1 MECLV
6 TKLKGIVNDDSLI
19 TLDEFRLSFDKATEI
34 LKDRSHTNG
43 YVTLAVTEPIT
54 IKVVGTGYISL
65 EDGSVSQTSLS
76 FNNSSDTNV
85 YLSDDVEAISIS
97 NKQALKT
104 LRVHYTRDLD
114 NFDVGKLMFLKNL
127 NDIEIWSDKMYGDI
141 TNIYSLQPSKN
152 VLTFS
157 LQGRNPSYNKNITG
171 DLGAVIDRIDL
182 QGENSKWLNV
192 DVKANNITGNLRKL
206 PFSLSIDA
214 PININFDSIE
224 LSPNNGNRYSFIS
237 GANGL
242 PSSLITVSG
251 NINRLKPYNYKEF
264 HIQRYSSSGMAG
276 KLNGDF
282 IDTFLGSDKSL
293 QTLRLSDVYSDAAQD
308 LSKIKATTFVYLD
321 MYHNTEQYHVP
332 FKWTKG
338 QYTGTI
344 FGISNAYIVSGTEDM
359 IVDLSEKELNPSAAQ
374 SYHKAIKI
382 KSLDLSA
389 ETESITSAISTLAG
403 KGVTVSITYLGGSKG
418 KSLMGRIAN
427 KYAIVYKG
435 NELVIEPTDLR
446 NATVSAANDCS
457 YKEFDTLEDAQMF
470 IKSANLVKSESK

>member
-19 TLDEFRLSFDKATEI
+19 TLDEFRLIFDKATDI
-34 LKDRSHTNG
+34 LKDSSHTNG

-54 IKVVGTGYISL
+54 IKVVGTGYIGL

-76 FNNSSDTNV
+76 FSNSNDTNV

-104 LRVHYTRDLD
+104 LRVHNTRDLD

-127 NDIEIWSDKMYGDI
+127 NDIEIWSDNMYGDI

-152 VLTFS
+152 VLIFS

-171 DLGAVIDRIDL
+171 DLGAVIERINL
-182 QGENSKWLNV
+182 QDSEWLNIT
-192 DVKANNITGNLRKL
+192 VKANNITGNLRKL
-206 PFSLSIDA
+206 PYSLSIDA
-214 PININFDSIE
+214 PISINFDSIE
-224 LSPNNGNRYSFIS
+224 LSPNNENRYSFIS
-237 GANGL
+237 GANAL

-276 KLNGDF
+276 KLSGDF
-282 IDTFLGSDKSL
+282 IDTFAGSDKSL

-359 IVDLSEKELNPSAAQ
+359 IVDLSEKELNPSATQ

-389 ETESITSAISTLAG
+389 ETGSITSAISTLSG

-418 KSLMGRIAN
+418 KSLMARIAN
-427 KYAIVYKG
+427 KYAIVYKEK
-435 NELVIEPTDLR
+435 ELLVEPTDLR
-446 NATVSAANDCS
+446 HATVSAAYDCT
-457 YKEFDTLEDAQMF
+457 YKEFDSYEEAKAYVDAHGLEYRQ
-470 IKSANLVKSESK
+470 SE